1 MALAII
7 EKILGGVAAPVVDYF
22 KARAENASKERMR
35 KFELKDA
42 IHRRQVALIQQG
54 LHADMNWEME
64 MAKQAGSSW
73 KDEYTLIVVSIPAVL
88 AFIRTPF
95 LDGPAIVAA
104 GFESLSDTPMW
115 YQTVLVSLFLATVG
129 IRWWR
134 RSLSDT

>member
-1 MALAII
+1 MALAIV

-22 KARAENASKERMR
+22 KARAENASKERLR
-35 KFELKDA
+35 KMELKDA
-42 IHRRQVALIQQG
+42 IHVRQVELIKEG
-54 LHADMNWEME
+54 LHADMNWELE

-73 KDEYTLIVVSIPAVL
+73 KDEYTLLVVSIPAIL
-88 AFIRTPF
+88 AFVRTPW
-95 LDGPAIVAA
+95 LDGPAIVTA
-104 GFESLSDTPMW
+104 GFASLSDTPMW